1 MKKQVPLTA
10 VIAAALVIV
19 AVVGYFLVVKPK
31 QDATGSLDGQ
41 IAELQTQVDAA
52 FAARRQGPEAAPQV
66 TIRAAEVF
74 KLTKAMPNG
83 DDMPGI
89 MLELNSVA
97 SATGVEFRSITP
109 AAPLPQTGYLAVPI
123 NLTFVG
129 SFYDLTDFLFRLRNL
144 VVVRDGDLQARG
156 RLFSLDSLDFHAGPN
171 GFPEIEA
178 ALTVTAYVYSPA
190 PPEGTAPAET
200 APSTTTTTPP
210 PDDGAALG
218 GS

>member
-1 MKKQVPLTA
+1 MKRQVPLTA

-31 QDATGSLDGQ
+31 QDASASLDGQ
-41 IAELQTQVDAA
+41 IADLQAQVDAA
-52 FAARRQGPEAAPQV
+52 LAARQQGPKGSPKV
-66 TIRAAEVF
+66 TIDAADLF
-74 KLTKAMPNG
+74 RLTKAMPDT

-97 SATGVEFRSITP
+97 SAAGVEFRSITP

-129 SFYDLTDFLFRLRNL
+129 SFYDLSDFLFRLRNL

-156 RLFSLDSLDFHAGPN
+156 RLFSLDALDFHAGPE

-178 ALTVTAYVYSPA
+178 ALTVTAYVYSPT
-190 PPEGTAPAET
+190 PPEGSAPTET
-200 APSTTTTTPP
+200 APSTTPTTPA

>member
-31 QDATGSLDGQ
+31 QDASGSLDGQ

-52 FAARRQGPEAAPQV
+52 FTARPQGPDAAPQV
-66 TIRAAEVF
+66 AIRAADVF
-74 KLTKAMPNG
+74 KLTKAMPNR

-97 SATGVEFRSITP
+97 SASGVEFRSITP

-129 SFYDLTDFLFRLRNL
+129 SFYNLTDFLFRLRNL

-156 RLFSLDSLDFHAGPN
+156 RLFSLDSLAFHAGPN

-178 ALTVTAYVYSPA
+178 ALTVTAYVYSA
-190 PPEGTAPAET
+190 TTPEGTVPTET
-200 APSTTTTTPP
+200 APSTTTTPA